1 MEDLE
6 ALENKKL
13 EKLLKEFC
21 TDNNCVIFVEHDGEH
36 FSMAAQGEGS
46 MVLYGLSK
54 ALVES
59 IKKCTKNES
68 NRKKILK
75 HTKKL
80 LDLELKVGD

>member
-1 MEDLE
+1 MA
-6 ALENKKL
+6 ALAAQINEKL
-13 EKLLKEFC
+13 EELLKEFC
-21 TDNNCVIFVEHDGEH
+21 TDDNCVIFVEHDGEH
-36 FSMAAQGEGS
+36 FSMAAQGDGS

-59 IKKCTKNES
+59 IKKCCKEKK

-80 LDLELKVGD
+80 LDLELKAGD